1 MSAPAQREWT
11 APMPT
16 TRTALDTEWFRSTL
30 EAAGCRCTRQRRAV
44 YEYLVGIQPYHP
56 TAEDVF
62 RGVKRKVPRISLAT
76 VYKALEALDSCGMI
90 LKLPASGDG
99 SARFDARCEPHYHL
113 RCLKSGRVDDLPTAF
128 DPDLL
133 ARLDPDLASR
143 LAAIGFQLTGYRLEL
158 FGYYENGTPPAAAS
172 HETGDE

>member
-1 MSAPAQREWT
+1 MSAPAQRDWI
-11 APMPT
+11 ALMS
-16 TRTALDTEWFRSTL
+16 TRTDIDTEWFRSTL

-76 VYKALEALDSCGMI
+76 VYKALEALDACGMI
-90 LKLPASGDG
+90 LKLPAQGDG

-113 RCLKSGRVDDLPTAF
+113 RCLKTGRVDDLPTAF
-128 DPDLL
+128 DPELL
-133 ARLDPDLASR
+133 ARLDPELSDR

-158 FGYYENGTPPAAAS
+158 FGYYDGNAS
-172 HETGDE
+172 TTTDESRAGDE